1 MPEAVQFFTRICIVR
16 NTITSTIPEDALD
29 RRSRCVVLPM
39 ARQGK
44 DLVRLGMGGFDSNNH
59 DRCTFTWEPIDR
71 FYRRLSTLGLIVL
84 APIAVAMGLG
94 TVRSV
99 IAGNWYD
106 AMKYAVAAFSVIFA
120 VYCAA
125 ILLKYIPKHPTQ
137 AMLSMSE
144 DGWSVHAQRLNL
156 FSFSL
161 PVVREA
167 GPLRCFALISLH
179 RMRLTHPL
187 DMFDVPAAE
196 QADYISAVIVFGESG
211 VFPFAV
217 FKRDDF
223 DERQLDA
230 TRDFLRE
237 TGLPEL
243 QDLREHL
250 HAVTG

>member
-1 MPEAVQFFTRICIVR
+1 VAVALGFWTVR
-16 NTITSTIPEDALD
+16 NL
-29 RRSRCVVLPM
+29 
-39 ARQGK
+39 
-44 DLVRLGMGGFDSNNH
+44 
-59 DRCTFTWEPIDR
+59 
-71 FYRRLSTLGLIVL
+71 
-84 APIAVAMGLG
+84 
-94 TVRSV
+94 

-106 AMKYAVAAFSVIFA
+106 ALVNGFAASIVVFA
-120 VYCAA
+120 VYCGA

-137 AMLSMSE
+137 AMISMSE
-144 DGWSVHAQRLNL
+144 DGWSVQAQRLNP
-156 FSFSL
+156 FSFTL
-161 PVVREA
+161 PVVREV

-223 DERQLDA
+223 DEHQLDA
-230 TRDFLRE
+230 IRGFLHE

-243 QDLREHL
+243 QDLREHI

>member
-1 MPEAVQFFTRICIVR
+1 
-16 NTITSTIPEDALD
+16 
-29 RRSRCVVLPM
+29 M
-39 ARQGK
+39 ARQGR
-44 DLVRLGMGGFDSNNH
+44 DVVRLGIGRFDSS
-59 DRCTFTWEPIDR
+59 DRGLCRFTWEPIDR
-71 FYRRLSTLGLIVL
+71 FYMRLSTLCVIFL
-84 APIAVAMGLG
+84 AHVAVALG
-94 TVRSV
+94 FWTVRNL

-106 AMKYAVAAFSVIFA
+106 ALVNGFAASIVVFA
-120 VYCAA
+120 VYCGA

-137 AMLSMSE
+137 AMISMSE
-144 DGWSVHAQRLNL
+144 DGWSVQAQRLNP
-156 FSFSL
+156 FSFTL
-161 PVVREA
+161 PVVREV

-223 DERQLDA
+223 DEHQLDA
-230 TRDFLRE
+230 IRGFLHE

-243 QDLREHL
+243 QDLREHI